1 MRGKEMTRTSPIETL
16 AFNLCLERVLA
27 NAIWSF
33 FSEEDVKEHSKE
45 LIQQFKANYEGW
57 A

>member
-1 MRGKEMTRTSPIETL
+1 MTRTSPLETFV
-16 AFNLCLERVLA
+16 FNLCLEKVLA
-27 NAIWSF
+27 NTIWSF